1 MTRSED
7 TLEGHLRAT
16 EEYVQTDEF
25 FANQENF
32 LSADPIF
39 HQARE
44 ITKQNLRLSS
54 MNNPIPIDQ
63 LKSVAYAGSTAAG
76 KGYDGNK
83 RDNVDKTVSHAY
95 ATAKIWHEKR
105 GENEPRLTA
114 LHTSTQ
120 LADVKTPKIRV
131 TFGYPF
137 DMILLE
143 GSKAMP
149 IIREIM
155 STRDLPIIL
164 LKTFIKRCHIG
175 QLNYM
180 CLKLYH
186 LVQKRR
192 RHASP
197 FQKQ

>member
-44 ITKQNLRLSS
+44 ITKQNLRVSS

-76 KGYDGNK
+76 KGFDGNK

-120 LADVKTPKIRV
+120 LADVETPKIRV
-131 TFGYPF
+131 TSDYHFEL
-137 DMILLE
+137 ILLKC
-143 GSKAMP
+143 SKAMP
-149 IIREIM
+149 IIGAIM
-155 STRDLPIIL
+155 PTQDNPI
-164 LKTFIKRCHIG
+164 FIAKKY
-175 QLNYM
+175 L
-180 CLKLYH
+180 
-186 LVQKRR
+186 
-192 RHASP
+192 
-197 FQKQ
+197 